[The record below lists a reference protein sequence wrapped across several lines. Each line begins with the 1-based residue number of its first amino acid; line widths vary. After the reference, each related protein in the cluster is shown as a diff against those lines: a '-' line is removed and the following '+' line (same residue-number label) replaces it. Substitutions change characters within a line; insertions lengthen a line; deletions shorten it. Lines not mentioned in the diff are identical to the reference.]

1 VAGIGRGIQG
11 RSSVQVDLNADQLAT
26 GSSGIAVSLS
36 QDSLMADL
44 PREHFSFHGNGTEY
58 FRIWIVN
65 LLLTVVTVGIY
76 SPWAKVRKNRYIYGN
91 LQLAG
96 SYFDYLAK
104 PLTILRGRLI
114 ALALLLVVA
123 VSQWFFPLLSLAAF
137 LLIGL
142 VTPWLIVRARMFNMR
157 YTSYRNIHFG
167 FNPAYGESY
176 KAIYWYG
183 FLALISLGLAAPY
196 AHYQRSKFVVGN
208 TRYGNLI
215 FSLGEV
221 GGKFFF
227 AYVVGFGIVAIMIA
241 PVVAMITQLGGYVAG
256 AEDSPANVVQA
267 TALLPVLLGVFFYY
281 VVAKYIAAI
290 ILRITTNHTS
300 IDDAS
305 GGQRHRLGCDWSMPG
320 MLWIYVTNLIVIGLS
335 IGLLTPWAQ
344 MRILKYQ
351 LDHTWL
357 DVSGGIDAVVAVQSQ
372 SISSL
377 GEEIGDVFDVDIG
390 L

>member
-1 VAGIGRGIQG
+1 VYSGKELKP
-11 RSSVQVDLNADQLAT
+11 VDLNADQLAT
-26 GSSGIAVSLS
+26 NKSAIATSAT
-36 QDSLMADL
+36 QDSLQADI
-44 PREHFSFHGNGTEY
+44 PRERFSFQGNGSEY

-65 LLLTVVTVGIY
+65 LLLTILTVGIY

-96 SYFDYLAK
+96 SYFDYRAK
-104 PLTILRGRLI
+104 PLIILRGRMI
-114 ALALLLVVA
+114 ALALLLGVA
-123 VSQWFFPLLSLAAF
+123 VSQWFFPVLSLASF

-157 YTSYRNIHFG
+157 YTSYRNIRFA

-183 FLALISLGLAAPY
+183 FLALITFGLAVPY
-196 AHYQRSKFVVGN
+196 AHYQRSKFVVSN
-208 TRYGNLI
+208 TRYGNLN
-215 FSLGEV
+215 FGLAEV

-227 AYVVGFGIVAIMIA
+227 AYIVGFGIAAVLIAPAVAIIM
-241 PVVAMITQLGGYVAG
+241 QFGGYVAG
-256 AEDSPANVVQA
+256 VEDSPASVAQA
-267 TALLPVLLGVFFYY
+267 TTLLPVFLGVLFYY
-281 VVAKYIAAI
+281 VVAKYVAAI
-290 ILRITTNHTS
+290 IFRITTNHTS
-300 IDDAS
+300 IDYLA
-305 GGQRHRLGCDWSMPG
+305 GKQNHRLGCDWSMPG
-320 MLWIYVTNLIVIGLS
+320 MLWIYVTNLIAIGLS

-351 LDHTWL
+351 LDNTWV

-372 SISSL
+372 SVSSL

>member
-1 VAGIGRGIQG
+1 VYSGKELKP
-11 RSSVQVDLNADQLAT
+11 VDLNADQLAT
-26 GSSGIAVSLS
+26 NKSAIATSAT
-36 QDSLMADL
+36 QDSLQADI
-44 PREHFSFHGNGTEY
+44 PRERFSFQGNGSEY

-65 LLLTVVTVGIY
+65 LLLTILTVGIY

-114 ALALLLVVA
+114 ALVLLLVVA
-123 VSQWFFPLLSLAAF
+123 VSQWFFPVLSVGSF

-157 YTSYRNIHFG
+157 YTSYRNIRFA

-183 FLALISLGLAAPY
+183 FLALITFGLAVPY
-196 AHYQRSKFVVGN
+196 AHYQRSKFVVSN
-208 TRYGNLI
+208 TRYGNLN
-215 FSLGEV
+215 FSLAEV

-227 AYVVGFGIVAIMIA
+227 AYIVGFGIAAVLIAPAVAIIM
-241 PVVAMITQLGGYVAG
+241 QFGGYVAG
-256 AEDSPANVVQA
+256 AEDSPASVAQA
-267 TALLPVLLGVFFYY
+267 TTLLPVFLGVLFYY
-281 VVAKYIAAI
+281 VVAKYVAAI

-300 IDDAS
+300 IDDLA
-305 GGQRHRLGCDWSMPG
+305 GKQNHRLGCDWSMPG
-320 MLWIYVTNLIVIGLS
+320 MLWIYVTNLIAIALS

-351 LDHTWL
+351 LDNTWV

-372 SISSL
+372 SVSSL